1 MSNLEKI
8 EEMTKNNP
16 ELLEKLQA
24 ETKRLTGNGEK
35 DLRKISAEAIKAVYG
50 IDLTD
55 EQLDQVANTA
65 AKAAAELNPD
75 ELENV
80 SGGRSLGDLVSMV
93 ATVGAINGALI
104 GGAVGSAIPVLGT
117 AIGAAAGG
125 AIGAVVGAAGGA
137 VAYVVSDD

>member
-1 MSNLEKI
+1 MDNK
-8 EEMTKNNP
+8 EM
-16 ELLEKLQA
+16 EKLNA
-24 ETKRLTGNGEK
+24 EE
-35 DLRKISAEAIKAVYG
+35 
-50 IDLTD
+50 
-55 EQLDQVANTA
+55 LDQVADTA
-65 AKAAAELNPD
+65 AKASAKLDLD

-80 SGGRSLGDLVSMV
+80 SGGRSFGDLVSMI

-104 GGAVGSAIPVLGT
+104 GGAVGSAVPVLGT

>member
-1 MSNLEKI
+1 
-8 EEMTKNNP
+8 MTKTNP

-24 ETKRLTGNGEK
+24 ETKRLTGSGEK

-50 IDLTD
+50 VDLTD
-55 EQLDQVANTA
+55 EELDQVANTA
-65 AKAAAELNPD
+65 AKAATKLDLD
-75 ELENV
+75 ELDNV
-80 SGGRSLGDLVSMV
+80 AGGRGLGDLVSMI

-104 GGAVGSAIPVLGT
+104 GGAVGSAVPVLGT

-137 VAYVVSDD
+137 VAYVVSND

>member
-8 EEMTKNNP
+8 EEMMKNDST
-16 ELLEKLQA
+16 LQEKLAA
-24 ETKRLTGNGEK
+24 ETRRLTGSGEK
-35 DLRKISAEAIKAVYG
+35 DLRKITAEAIKATFG
-50 IDLTD
+50 TDLTD
-55 EQLDQVANTA
+55 EELDQVTDAA
-65 AKAAAELNPD
+65 AKAATKLDLD
-75 ELENV
+75 ELDNV
-80 SGGRSLGDLVSMV
+80 ACGRSLGDLVSMV

-104 GGAVGSAIPVLGT
+104 GGAVGSAVPVLGT